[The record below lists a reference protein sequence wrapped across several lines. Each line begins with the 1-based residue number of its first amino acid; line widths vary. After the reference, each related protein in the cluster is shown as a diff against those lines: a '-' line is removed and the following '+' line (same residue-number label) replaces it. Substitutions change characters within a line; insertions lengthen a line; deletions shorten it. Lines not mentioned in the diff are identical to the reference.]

1 MTTVETNGSA
11 LPGGTYVE
19 LRPGDTAPWFRQR
32 STSNDDYVFDTA
44 AGRWIVLGFIG
55 SSADAAGQ
63 RAMAW
68 LHAERHLFDDS
79 HIAFFGL
86 TQDPG
91 DKGRLRAALPG
102 IRWFWDF
109 DRSVARLYGAAP
121 TSPHP
126 DPAAEPLRRFW
137 TILDPSLRVRAVV
150 RFAEGGSDLQ
160 ALAALLSELPP
171 VDRAAGIATAAPI
184 LYLPQIFEPDL
195 CARLIQTYDNGG
207 GELSGFMVQHDG
219 RTKLVTDPD
228 HKTRRDV
235 VIENKVLISATRERI
250 RRRVLPQIE
259 RAHQFKVT
267 RMERYLVACY
277 DAADQAHFRP
287 HRDNTTSGTAHRR
300 FAVSINLND
309 DFEGGDVG
317 FPEYGPQTYR
327 PPVGG
332 AVVFSCS
339 LLHRVTPVTRGR
351 RYAFL
356 PFLYDEAAAAI
367 REANLARL
375 DL

>member
-1 MTTVETNGSA
+1 M
-11 LPGGTYVE
+11 PGGRYIA

-32 STSNDDYVFDTA
+32 STSRDDHVFDTA

-55 SSADAAGQ
+55 STADAAGQ
-63 RAMAW
+63 RVLTW
-68 LHAERHLFDDS
+68 LQAQRPLFDDT

-86 TQDPG
+86 TQDPR
-91 DKGRLRAALPG
+91 DEARLKARLPG

-121 TSPHP
+121 HSPHP
-126 DPAAEPLRRFW
+126 DPAIEPLRRFW
-137 TILDPSLRVRAVV
+137 TILDPSLRVKAIIP
-150 RFAEGGSDLQ
+150 FAEGGTDLE
-160 ALAALLSELPP
+160 ALQVLLSDLPP
-171 VDRAAGIATAAPI
+171 VNHATGIAGFAPV
-184 LYLPQIFEPDL
+184 LYLPQIFEPEL
-195 CARLIQTYDNGG
+195 CARLIQTYDKAGG
-207 GELSGFMVQHDG
+207 ALSGVMVQRNG
-219 RTKLVTDPD
+219 RTKLVTDPG

-235 VIENKVLISATRERI
+235 LIEDPALIAATRERI
-250 RRRVLPQIE
+250 HRRILPQIE
-259 RAHQFKVT
+259 RAYQFQVT

-277 DAADQAHFRP
+277 DATDQAHFRP

-300 FAVSINLND
+300 FAVSINLNA
-309 DFEGGDVG
+309 DFEGGEVG
-317 FPEYGPQTYR
+317 FPEYGPRTYR

-339 LLHRVTPVTRGR
+339 LLHQVTPVSRGR

-356 PFLYDEAAAAI
+356 PFLYDEAAATI
-367 REANLARL
+367 REANLTRL

>member
-1 MTTVETNGSA
+1 MTTGETSGST

-32 STSNDDYVFDTA
+32 STSRDDHVFDTA
-44 AGRWIVLGFIG
+44 AGRWLVLGFIG

-63 RAMAW
+63 RALAW
-68 LHAERHLFDDS
+68 LHAQRRLFDDT

-91 DKGRLRAALPG
+91 DEARLKALLPG

-121 TSPHP
+121 LSPHP
-126 DPAAEPLRRFW
+126 DPAVEPLRRFW
-137 TILDPSLRVRAVV
+137 KILDPSLRVRAVI
-150 RFAEGGSDLQ
+150 RFAEGGADLQ
-160 ALAALLSELPP
+160 ALAALLSDLPA
-171 VDRAAGIATAAPI
+171 VDQAAGIAAVAPI
-184 LYLPQIFEPDL
+184 LYLPHIFEPDL
-195 CARLIQTYDNGG
+195 CTRLIRAYDSAG
-207 GELSGFMVQHDG
+207 GELSGVMVQRDG

-235 VIENKVLISATRERI
+235 LIEDKALISATRERI
-250 RRRVLPQIE
+250 RRRILPQIE
-259 RAHQFKVT
+259 RVHQFRVT

-309 DFEGGDVG
+309 DFEGGEVG

-339 LLHRVTPVTRGR
+339 LLHRVTPVKRGR

-367 REANLARL
+367 RKANLARL

>member
-1 MTTVETNGSA
+1 MTTVETDGSA

-19 LRPGDTAPWFRQR
+19 LRAGDTAPWFRQR

-63 RAMAW
+63 RALAW
-68 LHAERHLFDDS
+68 LHAQRHLFDDS

-91 DKGRLRAALPG
+91 DKARLKAHLPG

-150 RFAEGGSDLQ
+150 RFAEGGADLQ
-160 ALAALLSELPP
+160 ALATLLSGLPP
-171 VDRAAGIATAAPI
+171 VDKAAGITTAAPI

-207 GELSGFMVQHDG
+207 GELSGFMVQRDG
-219 RTKLVTDPD
+219 RTKLVTDAD

-235 VIENKVLISATRERI
+235 VIEDRALISATRERI
-250 RRRVLPQIE
+250 RRRIVPQIE